1 MWRLIEFHFTESAKQ
16 LTFKKYSTQ
25 QQILVTRIIT
35 TLFPAFN
42 TCQIGRDEEFS
53 LVYIL
58 DRGLGRFFHN
68 NLQKE
73 NK

>member
-1 MWRLIEFHFTESAKQ
+1 MWRLIEYYFTESAKQ
-16 LTFKKYSTQ
+16 LKIQ
-25 QQILVTRIIT
+25 EIQHT
-35 TLFPAFN
+35 TTNFSYAHNDNLFPASN

-73 NK
+73 NR

>member
-16 LTFKKYSTQ
+16 LKIQEIQHTAANFSYAHNNDS
-25 QQILVTRIIT
+25 ISC
-35 TLFPAFN
+35 FN

-73 NK
+73 KK